1 MHELLAACFWAI
13 DRDSLL
19 RVEDDDARSPL
30 ARDPG
35 DEAMRA
41 ALDRRYVEHDA
52 FYEWRAEEVPV
63 STLEPI
69 LCTEIDAV
77 AAESYYNR
85 AADSG
90 SNHYEMPTHTQRS
103 HWAYRPPALGKA
115 RE

>member
-1 MHELLAACFWAI
+1 
-13 DRDSLL
+13 L

-35 DEAMRA
+35 DGAMRA
-41 ALDRRYVEHDA
+41 ALDRRYVEHDAFGLFEEIMKSAKA

-90 SNHYEMPTHTQRS
+90 SNHYEMPSHTQRS